1 MMTSDEFREAIDK
14 LSLSQS
20 DVARLLNIDGRT
32 VRRYAGGDA
41 PVIGPVELMLRLLVA
56 RPALLRVVRRIGQD
70 AGFEPLTGRRR
81 MMRDST
87 D

>member
-41 PVIGPVELMLRLLVA
+41 PVIGPVELMLRLLLE
-56 RPALLRVVRRIGQD
+56 RPTLLRAVQRIGQA
-70 AGFEPLTGRRR
+70 AGFEKLTGRRR
-81 MMRDST
+81 IIRDST